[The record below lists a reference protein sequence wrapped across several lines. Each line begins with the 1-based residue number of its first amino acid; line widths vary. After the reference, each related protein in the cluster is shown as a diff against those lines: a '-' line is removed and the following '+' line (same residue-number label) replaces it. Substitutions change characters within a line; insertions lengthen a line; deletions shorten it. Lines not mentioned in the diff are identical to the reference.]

1 MSQLNKESYDFKAT
15 ILQAFDFDILGICE
29 TFLRNSKTL
38 SLTGYQWFG
47 NNRKT
52 LHHNAKRGSGGV
64 GIFVK
69 NLILEEYLVA
79 TDCSMEDVIWLK
91 LKHRVSDDK
100 LNICICYIPP
110 DRSSRKCD
118 AEAFFTDLMTK
129 VYEYQNEGDIII
141 CGDFN
146 ARCGDESDY
155 IEGVDNVPP
164 REVIDH
170 KLNSY
175 GQLLIDFLVD

>member
-1 MSQLNKESYDFKAT
+1 MQIYLHILVFNK
-15 ILQAFDFDILGICE
+15 
-29 TFLRNSKTL
+29 
-38 SLTGYQWFG
+38 
-47 NNRKT
+47 
-52 LHHNAKRGSGGV
+52 
-64 GIFVK
+64 
-69 NLILEEYLVA
+69 
-79 TDCSMEDVIWLK
+79 
-91 LKHRVSDDK
+91 
-100 LNICICYIPP
+100 CIQCT
-110 DRSSRKCD
+110 CVH

-175 GQLLIDFLVD
+175 GQLLIDFLVDCNDKW